1 MRKNNRWVRGV
12 LAALLCAGA
21 VAGCGGAPEEAPAAA
36 EKHKEGDG
44 HDHKEG
50 EKH

>member
-1 MRKNNRWVRGV
+1 MRKTNRWTKAV
-12 LAALLCAGA
+12 LTALLGA
-21 VAGCGGAPEEAPAAA
+21 IVMAGCGGGAEETPEAGGG
-36 EKHKEGDG
+36 HKEGDG